1 MDILHAALGVGGDD
15 HEPIV
20 LANLGAGGRELAD
33 GGEEHSLAA
42 AQADEVGLLV
52 LRIGLVLH
60 PFIPAVSGDQRAVR
74 PYLPEELPLAT
85 VSARALLGGDIFPFF
100 A

>member
-1 MDILHAALGVGGDD
+1 MDIQHATLGVGGDD

-20 LANLGAGGRELAD
+20 FANLAAGVGELAD
-33 GGEEHSLAA
+33 GGEEHRLAA

-60 PFIPAVSGDQRAVR
+60 PFIPAVSCDQRAVR
-74 PYLPEELPLAT
+74 PYLLEELA
-85 VSARALLGGDIFPFF
+85 ARHRLGAGVDR
-100 A
+100 